1 MIVVSDGIKQRY
13 KFPFVAVRQRSM
25 KQDFTQGGDRRNGDG
40 PSSLD
45 TAENIELDFNLEN
58 ILNLNIMC
66 SDSRLL

>member
-1 MIVVSDGIKQRY
+1 
-13 KFPFVAVRQRSM
+13 M
-25 KQDFTQGGDRRNGDG
+25 KQDFTQGGDRSNGDG

-45 TAENIELDFNLEN
+45 TAENIELDFNLEK